1 MTPTSEPAFF
11 IRDSETGHYIP
22 ANRVATTLAAQFSKM
37 RLDEKDLLAVKAKG
51 IRVTKPNGEP
61 ICLGV
66 KA

>member
-1 MTPTSEPAFF
+1 MTATAAPAFF
-11 IRDSETGHYIP
+11 IRDAESGLYLP
-22 ANRVATTLAAQFSKM
+22 ANKVATTLAAQMSKM

-51 IRVTKPNGEP
+51 IRITKPNGEP